1 MKTEEQ
7 LNSEKESLKLKHGKV
22 ITLEVPVDQ
31 DDLSKIATIYLKKP
45 DRTTRSLISTL
56 AQKDGLKA
64 IEAAL
69 KNLYIGG
76 DDLNSVVSNDDA
88 VVACEDAIIEMLSVQ
103 KATLKKN

>member
-1 MKTEEQ
+1 MKSNEELLQ
-7 LNSEKESLKLKHGKV
+7 EKESLKLKHGKV

-31 DDLSKIATIYLKKP
+31 DDLSKIATIFLKRP
-45 DRTTRSLISTL
+45 DRTTRSLISKL
-56 AQKDGLKA
+56 ASNDGIKA

-76 DDLNSVVSNDDA
+76 DDLNLVVNNDDA
-88 VVACEDAIIEMLSVQ
+88 IVACEDAIIDILAVQ